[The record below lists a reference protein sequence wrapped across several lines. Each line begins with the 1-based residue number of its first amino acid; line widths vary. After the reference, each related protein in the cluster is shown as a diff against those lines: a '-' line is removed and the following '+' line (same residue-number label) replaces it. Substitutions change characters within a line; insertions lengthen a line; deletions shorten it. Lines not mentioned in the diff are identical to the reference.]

1 MVERVQEA
9 IAEYC
14 RTHTYREAQLRFGC
28 ELTEVLD
35 ACALFEVPVKNKP
48 AIFRDHLA
56 RWAREN
62 EATVEEAA
70 AHFGCSQTRAKK
82 AMKEHGVPFRRAPK
96 GKFIADKTL
105 RILADLMR
113 GGRPSDVAKK
123 WAYSRQYVC
132 QLRDRAIDAGIPIEM
147 EQQKGGGQ

>member
-48 AIFRDHLA
+48 AIFREQMA
-56 RWAREN
+56 GWAREN
-62 EATVEEAA
+62 EATVDEVA
-70 AHFGCSQTRAKK
+70 AHFSCSTVRAKK
-82 AMKEHGVPFRRAPK
+82 ALKEHGIPLRKAPK
-96 GKFIADKTL
+96 GPSVKDRTL
-105 RILADLMR
+105 RILAELMR
-113 GGRPSDVAKK
+113 GDNPGHVANK
-123 WAYSRQYVC
+123 WAVSKQYVF
-132 QLRDRAIDAGIPIEM
+132 QLRDRAIDAGIPIELNHP
-147 EQQKGGGQ
+147 KGGA